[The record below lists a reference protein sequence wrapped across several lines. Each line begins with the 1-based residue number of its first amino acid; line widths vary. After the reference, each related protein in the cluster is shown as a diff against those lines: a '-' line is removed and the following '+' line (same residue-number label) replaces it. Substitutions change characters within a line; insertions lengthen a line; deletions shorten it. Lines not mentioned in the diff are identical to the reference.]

1 MAEAYPEFEKRDI
14 ALVAISTDNVLD
26 AKNMAEFV
34 GADFYILAD
43 DDASVAHDYGVFDRH
58 GDGVAAPATFI
69 LDRAGEVFAFH
80 LGRDITDRPTAE
92 MILAQIDQMAP

>member
-1 MAEAYPEFEKRDI
+1 M

-34 GADFYILAD
+34 DADFYVLAD
-43 DDASVAHDYGVFDRH
+43 NEASIARDYRVFDLH

-69 LDRAGEVFAFH
+69 LNQAGDVVVYH
-80 LGRDITDRPTAE
+80 VGQNVTDRPTAE
-92 MILAQIDQMAP
+92 AILDQLDQMTP

>member
-1 MAEAYPEFEKRDI
+1 M
-14 ALVAISTDNVLD
+14 LD

-34 GADFYILAD
+34 GADPVSGHGTGFYILAD

-69 LDRAGEVFAFH
+69 LDGAGEVLAFH
-80 LGRDITDRPTAE
+80 VGRDITDRPTAE
-92 MILAQIDQMAP
+92 MILAQLDQMAP

>member
-1 MAEAYPEFEKRDI
+1 M

-43 DDASVAHDYGVFDRH
+43 DDASVARDYLIFDLY

-69 LDRAGEVFAFH
+69 LNRVGEVVAYH
-80 LGRDITDRPTAE
+80 VGQDITDRPTAE
-92 MILAQIDQMAP
+92 MILAQLDQMSP